1 MYVQTYVRTTHDK
14 GARDDPNCTDATAHT
29 RYCTAYT
36 KHCPFDK
43 YIQFHGETVGHTRAL
58 LHHSCVP
65 CKQTV
70 GLARRGPVGTKRGSQ
85 SMRGT
90 GQQVKYCL
98 NEGGIRYNKGN
109 VCSRYSSCN
118 AKVYI
123 TFCYHGQ
130 GEDDEEVG
138 QIDSGETTCGQNGE
152 GVQEIPAQM
161 RVVVVRGMV
170 YLHPTHTIEL
180 RTCVGPEQCNVHL
193 RNKISQFVYANLIL
207 PELCTQ
213 CVCNGALSVCMTM
226 RLTYKEVAKS
236 GTDLSS

>member
-1 MYVQTYVRTTHDK
+1 MYVQTYMCTTHDK
-14 GARDDPNCTDATAHT
+14 GARDDPICTDATAHT
-29 RYCTAYT
+29 RYCTVYIRQF
-36 KHCPFDK
+36 PFRK
-43 YIQFHGETVGHTRAL
+43 YIQFHGETVSHTRPP
-58 LHHSCVP
+58 LHHLCVP

-70 GLARRGPVGTKRGSQ
+70 GKARGGPVGTKRGSQ
-85 SMRGT
+85 STRGT

-98 NEGGIRYNKGN
+98 GEGGIRYNKNN
-109 VCSRYSSCN
+109 VCSRCSSSN

-161 RVVVVRGMV
+161 RVVVVRGMI
-170 YLHPTHTIEL
+170 YLHSTHTIEMC
-180 RTCVGPEQCNVHL
+180 TSVDPEQCNVHL
-193 RNKISQFVYANLIL
+193 RNKLSQSVHANVIL
-207 PELCTQ
+207 PELCIQ
-213 CVCNGALSVCMTM
+213 CVCNRALFVCMTTW
-226 RLTYKEVAKS
+226 LTYKEVAKS

>member
-1 MYVQTYVRTTHDK
+1 
-14 GARDDPNCTDATAHT
+14 
-29 RYCTAYT
+29 
-36 KHCPFDK
+36 
-43 YIQFHGETVGHTRAL
+43 
-58 LHHSCVP
+58 
-65 CKQTV
+65 
-70 GLARRGPVGTKRGSQ
+70 
-85 SMRGT
+85 MRGT

-109 VCSRYSSCN
+109 VCSRCSSSN
-118 AKVYI
+118 TKVYI

-161 RVVVVRGMV
+161 RVMVVRGMV
-170 YLHPTHTIEL
+170 YLHPPHTIDMC
-180 RTCVGPEQCNVHL
+180 TSVGSEQCNVHL
-193 RNKISQFVYANLIL
+193 GNKISQFVYANLIL

-213 CVCNGALSVCMTM
+213 CVCSRALSACMTM